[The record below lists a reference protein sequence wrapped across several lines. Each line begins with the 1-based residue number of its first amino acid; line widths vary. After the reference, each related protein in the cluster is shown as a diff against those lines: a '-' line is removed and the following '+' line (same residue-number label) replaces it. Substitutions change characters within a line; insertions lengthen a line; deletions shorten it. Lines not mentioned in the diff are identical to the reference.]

1 MKKKGQNEQEIAFAD
16 FFKQNY
22 VRLYYY
28 ALTYVSNEETCKDIV
43 GESFRHLWERIDT
56 FCPESALS
64 YMFVHVHN
72 LCIDHIRHTAVEHTY
87 IESYLDVVAEMN
99 EASWKESE
107 DRMEIIWKIIEEM
120 PVQTRFC
127 MEQCYFHKKKYKEVA
142 QILGLTESGVR
153 KHIMKG
159 LDMIRARFS
168 VKYKKGQ

>member
-43 GESFRHLWERIDT
+43 GEFFRHLWERIDT

-127 MEQCYFHKKKYKEVA
+127 MEQCYFHKKKYNPWKN
-142 QILGLTESGVR
+142 S
-153 KHIMKG
+153 
-159 LDMIRARFS
+159 
-168 VKYKKGQ
+168 